1 MTGTRL
7 DVLVQQ
13 QAAADAQAMADLDR
27 LTLEE
32 LREYR
37 RLEAKARGVSEVIE
51 NETVQAPEA
60 QSPDKPEDAK

>member
-1 MTGTRL
+1 
-7 DVLVQQ
+7 VLVQQ
-13 QAAADAQAMADLDR
+13 QAAADAQAMAELDR

-37 RLEAKARGVSEVIE
+37 RLEAKARGVPEVIE

-60 QSPDKPEDAK
+60 QPSDEPEDAK

>member
-1 MTGTRL
+1 MTGTRV

-13 QAAADAQAMADLDR
+13 QAAAEAQAIADLNH

-37 RLEAKARGVSEVIE
+37 RLEAKARGASDVIE

-60 QSPDKPEDAK
+60 QPPDKPEGAK